1 MPFPPVSR
9 VTSAGF
15 GEGEGVQPA
24 DEDIDEPA
32 VPVRRKPIDPVRQR
46 GRELGDA
53 DLEVHRVDVLAHQA
67 VRLGVGEDGVGPPQD
82 PTARAV
88 HPLAG
93 ARVGIS
99 HRPRD
104 QTTEP
109 EVDHLGDEAP
119 PGAGRIGSAALLVPV
134 GDPVDRGADGVE
146 VVTASG
152 AGTPYAPLL
161 RSLATGLQAQVQ
173 QQAGAAA
180 AAAAQAR
187 GADQAQVQAAQAQA
201 RAAAADSVT
210 VTDIAPLPAGD
221 ANGVG
226 LAALALPLVFGGMAT
241 AALVSIVL
249 RTAPWKRAVAAL
261 VIAAL
266 GSLAA
271 TVALHSWFDAVAGGF
286 WLIWAGL
293 TAGIAAISL
302 TLIGLHVVAGYA
314 GLALGAVTMMFVSN
328 PLAGLATGPQWLP
341 RGWGA
346 FGQELPVGATG
357 TWLRSAAYFDGRGMG
372 GAPWVLLAW
381 AVAGLVLLGIGAW
394 RGRTGAAA
402 PTAGPEA
409 VAEGAGA

>member
-1 MPFPPVSR
+1 MLAAAVVGAPVVILLMLLAFLTPAINSGAEDLPLTVSAPPEQQEQLISGLEAAGPGVFD
-9 VTSAGF
+9 VTI
-15 GEGEGVQPA
+15 V
-24 DEDIDEPA
+24 D
-32 VPVRRKPIDPVRQR
+32 
-46 GRELGDA
+46 DA
-53 DLEVHRVDVLAHQA
+53 DA
-67 VRLGVGEDGVGPPQD
+67 VV
-82 PTARAV
+82 RAV
-88 HPLAG
+88 QDRDAIG
-93 ARVGIS
+93 GIA
-99 HRPRD
+99 
-104 QTTEP
+104 
-109 EVDHLGDEAP
+109 V
-119 PGAGRIGSAALLVPV
+119 
-134 GDPVDRGADGVE
+134 GADGVE

-152 AGTPYAPLL
+152 AGTPYTPLL

-261 VIAAL
+261 VTAAL

-271 TVALHSWFDAVAGGF
+271 TVALHSWFDAVAGSF

-302 TLIGLHVVAGYA
+302 TLIGLHAVAGYA

>member
-1 MPFPPVSR
+1 MLAVAVVGAPVVILLMLLAFLTPAINSGAEDLPLTVSAPPEQREQLISGLEAAGPGVFD
-9 VTSAGF
+9 VTI
-15 GEGEGVQPA
+15 V
-24 DEDIDEPA
+24 D
-32 VPVRRKPIDPVRQR
+32 
-46 GRELGDA
+46 DA
-53 DLEVHRVDVLAHQA
+53 DA
-67 VRLGVGEDGVGPPQD
+67 VV
-82 PTARAV
+82 RAV
-88 HPLAG
+88 QDRDAIG
-93 ARVGIS
+93 GIA
-99 HRPRD
+99 
-104 QTTEP
+104 
-109 EVDHLGDEAP
+109 V
-119 PGAGRIGSAALLVPV
+119 
-134 GDPVDRGADGVE
+134 GADGVE

-210 VTDIAPLPAGD
+210 VTDVAPLPAGD

-302 TLIGLHVVAGYA
+302 TLIGLHAVAGYA

>member
-1 MPFPPVSR
+1 MSSPQSTRRRESTGMLAAAVIGAPV
-9 VTSAGF
+9 VILLMLLAF
-15 GEGEGVQPA
+15 LA
-24 DEDIDEPA
+24 PA
-32 VPVRRKPIDPVRQR
+32 VGSGAEDLPLAVSAPPEQQEQLISNLDAAGPGAFDVTVVD
-46 GRELGDA
+46 DA
-53 DLEVHRVDVLAHQA
+53 DA
-67 VRLGVGEDGVGPPQD
+67 V
-82 PTARAV
+82 TRAV
-88 HPLAG
+88 QDRDA
-93 ARVGIS
+93 VGGIA
-99 HRPRD
+99 
-104 QTTEP
+104 
-109 EVDHLGDEAP
+109 V
-119 PGAGRIGSAALLVPV
+119 
-134 GDPVDRGADGVE
+134 GADGVE

-152 AGTPYAPLL
+152 AGSPYAALL
-161 RSLATGLQAQVQ
+161 RNLATELRAQVQ
-173 QQAGAAA
+173 RQAGADA

-187 GADQAQVQAAQAQA
+187 GTDQAQVQAAQAQA
-201 RAAAADSVT
+201 QAAAAGSVT
-210 VTDIAPLPAGD
+210 VTDVAPLPAGD
-221 ANGVG
+221 PNGVS

-241 AALVSIVL
+241 AALLSIVL
-249 RTAPWKRAVAAL
+249 RLAPWKRAVAAL
-261 VIAAL
+261 GVAAL

-271 TVALHSWFDAVAGGF
+271 TVALHMWFDAVAGGF

-302 TLIGLHVVAGYA
+302 TLIGLHVVAGYT

-346 FGQELPVGATG
+346 FGQTLPVGATG

-409 VAEGAGA
+409 VAEGSGA

>member
-1 MPFPPVSR
+1 MSSPQSTRRRENTGMLAAAVVGAPVVILLMLLAFLTPAINSGAEDLPLTVSAPPEQQEQLISGLEAAGPGVFD
-9 VTSAGF
+9 VTI
-15 GEGEGVQPA
+15 V
-24 DEDIDEPA
+24 D
-32 VPVRRKPIDPVRQR
+32 
-46 GRELGDA
+46 DA
-53 DLEVHRVDVLAHQA
+53 DA
-67 VRLGVGEDGVGPPQD
+67 VV
-82 PTARAV
+82 RAV
-88 HPLAG
+88 QDRDAIG
-93 ARVGIS
+93 GIA
-99 HRPRD
+99 
-104 QTTEP
+104 
-109 EVDHLGDEAP
+109 V
-119 PGAGRIGSAALLVPV
+119 
-134 GDPVDRGADGVE
+134 GADGVE

-152 AGTPYAPLL
+152 AGTPYTPLL

-210 VTDIAPLPAGD
+210 VTDITPLPAGD

-261 VIAAL
+261 VTAAL

-271 TVALHSWFDAVAGGF
+271 TVALHSWFDAVAGSF

-302 TLIGLHVVAGYA
+302 TLIGLHAVAGYA